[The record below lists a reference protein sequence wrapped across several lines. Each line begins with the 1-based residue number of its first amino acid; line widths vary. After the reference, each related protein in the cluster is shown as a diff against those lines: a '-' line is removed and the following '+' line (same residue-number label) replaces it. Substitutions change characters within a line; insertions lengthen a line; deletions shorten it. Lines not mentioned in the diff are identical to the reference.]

1 MMELL
6 QKLNIEGD
14 IMVRAGQ
21 GILKILLVML
31 AVKLSIRILVALS
44 DKFYQSRLK
53 AVLYRM
59 PGRS

>member
-31 AVKLSIRILVALS
+31 AVKLSIRICGPFGQVLP
-44 DKFYQSRLK
+44 K
-53 AVLYRM
+53 A
-59 PGRS
+59 G